1 VILACSHSASRITR
15 RSRMSRVVRAYPPV
29 LFAYAVTAHSTRV
42 TCCALFY
49 EYREFDLY
57 DVRACCSR
65 VVVRASRDSRA
76 LIKLFIR
83 HELVT
88 IQYIMRHKPVSI
100 CFSRV
105 SFVATPISY

>member
-1 VILACSHSASRITR
+1 V
-15 RSRMSRVVRAYPPV
+15 
-29 LFAYAVTAHSTRV
+29 
-42 TCCALFY
+42 
-49 EYREFDLY
+49 FDPH
-57 DVRACCSR
+57 DVRTCCSR

-83 HELVT
+83 HKLVS

-105 SFVATPISY
+105 NFVATPISY